1 MSSQI
6 NQEKLSLSESNY
18 LKALAQLTVFIGKE
32 KVGTNELADF
42 VRVKPASSNNM
53 LQRLGE
59 KGFVIYRRY
68 KKVRLTALGME
79 TAVQLVRSHRVWE
92 TFLAEQLDF
101 TWSEIDQV
109 ASQLFYIQSNKLI
122 DNLAELIGNPEF
134 DPHGDPIPRKDGT
147 IPEQKRLNLL
157 EAGVGIK
164 AVFAGVIDDSVS
176 FLTYVDRIGLKIGD
190 EIVVTGFEAYDN
202 SVYIEFNDKQLAVT
216 EKFARQIQVKLV
228 N

>member
-1 MSSQI
+1 MSLPI
-6 NQEKLSLSESNY
+6 DQEKLSLSESNY
-18 LKALAQLTVFIGKE
+18 LKALAQLTVFSGKD
-32 KVGTNELADF
+32 KVGTNELAAL
-42 VRVKPASSNNM
+42 VQVKPASSNNM

-59 KGFVIYRRY
+59 KGYVNYRRY
-68 KKVRLTALGME
+68 KKVRLTVLGLE
-79 TAVQLVRSHRVWE
+79 TAISLVRSHRIWE
-92 TFLAEQLDF
+92 TFLAEQLNF

-147 IPEQKRLNLL
+147 IPEQKRLSLL
-157 EAGVGIK
+157 EVGVGVS

-176 FLTYVDRIGLKIGD
+176 FLTYVDRIGLQIGD
-190 EIVVTGFEAYDN
+190 EVVVTGFEDYDN
-202 SVYIEFNDKQLAVT
+202 SVYIEFNQKQLAVT

-228 N
+228 H